1 MEEYKRCTEAAESR
15 LKESGEEEKEPTD
28 LTEALLI
35 AAKKNEASGKE
46 KTIK

>member
-15 LKESGEEEKEPTD
+15 LEASAEEREPTD

-35 AAKKNEASGKE
+35 MARKNDISGNV

>member
-1 MEEYKRCTEAAESR
+1 MDEYKRCTEAAESR
-15 LKESGEEEKEPTD
+15 LEEWEGEEKEPTD

-35 AAKKNEASGKE
+35 AAKKNVAGGKE